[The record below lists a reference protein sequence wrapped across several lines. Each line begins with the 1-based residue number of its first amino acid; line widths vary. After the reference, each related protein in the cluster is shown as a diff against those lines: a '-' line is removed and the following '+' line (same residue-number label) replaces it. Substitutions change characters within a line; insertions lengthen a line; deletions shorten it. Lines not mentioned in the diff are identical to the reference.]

1 MSWREIYAAK
11 LKTPEEAVKIIHSGD
26 TVLIA
31 HAAAEPDGL
40 VSAMVDY
47 VVEQDLRDIHL
58 VQQHDMGTCKFF
70 EPGMEKH
77 FRYSSL
83 FIGARSRNYVA
94 EGKGDYVPVFFNR
107 IPNYVTDI
115 EPADVFLVTLSMP
128 DEHGYC
134 SYGLSCDFAKE
145 AGERPGTK
153 VIGAVN
159 PNMPRVMGDNFIHV
173 SCLESIV
180 ESNEPIHEH
189 ARPVIGEVE
198 EKIGANIAGLV
209 HDGDCLQL
217 GIGEIQD
224 AELKNLGDKLD
235 GGIHSVLLS
244 DGLRGLVGAGAITG
258 KRKNIDKGRMVIT
271 FMMGTRKLYDFVNDN
286 PAICMK
292 PVSYVNDP
300 FVISQNDNVVSINS
314 ALQIDLMGQV
324 CAEAIG
330 LKQYSA
336 VGGQMDFVRGASAS
350 KGGRSII
357 AFGATTK
364 GGTISKIVP
373 FLTQGA
379 AVTTSRNDVDY
390 IVTEYGIAH
399 LKGKSLRERAQAL
412 ISIAAPAFRDDLA
425 KEFEK
430 RFGETI

>member
-1 MSWREIYAAK
+1 MNWRKIYASK
-11 LKTPEEAVKIIHSGD
+11 VKSPQEAVKIIHSKD

-31 HAAAEPDGL
+31 HAAAEPDLL

-47 VVEQDLRDIHL
+47 VVEQDLKNIHI
-58 VQQHDMGTCKFF
+58 VQQHDMGVCKYF

-83 FIGARSRNYVA
+83 FIGARSRSYIA
-94 EGKGDYVPVFFNR
+94 EGRGDFVPVFFNR
-107 IPNYVTDI
+107 IPDFVTNT
-115 EPADVFLVTLSMP
+115 EPANVFLVTLSQP

-145 AGERPGTK
+145 VGERPGTK
-153 VIGAVN
+153 VIGVVN

-173 SCLESIV
+173 NNLESIV
-180 ESNEPIHEH
+180 ESEEPIHEH
-189 ARPVIGEVE
+189 GRPAIGVVE

-217 GIGEIQD
+217 GIGAIPD
-224 AELKNLGDKLD
+224 AVLKFLGDKKNLG
-235 GGIHSVLLS
+235 IHSEMIS
-244 DGLRGLVGAGAITG
+244 DGVMDLYETGAITG
-258 KRKNIDKGRMVIT
+258 KKKNIDRGKMVIT
-271 FMMGTRKLYDFVNDN
+271 FMMGTRELYDFVNDN
-286 PAICMK
+286 PAICMM

-324 CAEAIG
+324 CAESIG

-350 KGGRSII
+350 KGGRSVI
-357 AFGATTK
+357 AFGSTTK

-373 FLTQGA
+373 YLTEGA

-399 LKGKSLRERAQAL
+399 LKGKSLKERGREL
-412 ISIAAPAFRDDLA
+412 IKIAAPQFRVGLIE
-425 KEFEK
+425 EFEK
-430 RFGETI
+430 RFGVAF